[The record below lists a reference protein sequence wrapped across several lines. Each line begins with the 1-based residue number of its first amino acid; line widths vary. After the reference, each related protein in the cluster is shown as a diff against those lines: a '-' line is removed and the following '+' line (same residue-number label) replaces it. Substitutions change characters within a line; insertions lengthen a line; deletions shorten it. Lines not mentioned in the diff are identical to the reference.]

1 MKIFCI
7 VIALS
12 ATSLLFVSCASSTMS
27 LSEANRL
34 QKGMTSASVSEVLSV
49 EPRQTVT
56 FAVPQGSNNTIIAMV
71 FEMSVGRTSSDF
83 SSLFVSKPKS
93 DYIAVFENDK
103 LLYWGHPYEFNRHPD
118 PRLNEI
124 GRIAVEMTK

>member
-1 MKIFCI
+1 
-7 VIALS
+7 
-12 ATSLLFVSCASSTMS
+12 MS
-27 LSEANRL
+27 LAEANRL
-34 QKGMTSASVSEVLSV
+34 QKGMTSANVTEVLSV

-56 FAVPQGSNNTIIAMV
+56 FTVPQGSNNTIIALV
-71 FEMSVGRTSSDF
+71 FEMSVSRTSSDF